1 MPDSDVGVKV
11 SFRLMEEAGRG
22 EFPFAD
28 VASSSWYYPAVEYVW
43 QRQLMNG
50 VSESSFN
57 PAGGMTRSMIVQIL
71 YNREGRPAEAP
82 VQSEGST
89 GNNADENRS
98 GASSGAVG
106 SANAAGSAAGSA
118 AAFLSAGFLDV
129 SADAWYADAV
139 SWASSVGVVEGYG
152 NGTFGPEE
160 RITRE
165 QMAAVFCRYAKY
177 KGIDTQNREDLKKF
191 TDAES
196 VSGWALDSISWCAAN
211 SILSG
216 TSDGRIQPGN
226 TATRAEAAQ
235 ILMNFCENVSE
246 NNPSA

>member
-1 MPDSDVGVKV
+1 MGEQYDTVVKTYEGKHPFKDSEGHWA
-11 SFRLMEEAGRG
+11 EAYIAWAKDKGI
-22 EFPFAD
+22 
-28 VASSSWYYPAVEYVW
+28 VE
-43 QRQLMNG
+43 G
-50 VSESSFN
+50 VSATEFD
-57 PAGGMTRSMIVQIL
+57 P
-71 YNREGRPAEAP
+71 EAP
-82 VQSEGST
+82 
-89 GNNADENRS
+89 
-98 GASSGAVG
+98 
-106 SANAAGSAAGSA
+106 
-118 AAFLSAGFLDV
+118 
-129 SADAWYADAV
+129 
-139 SWASSVGVVEGYG
+139 
-152 NGTFGPEE
+152 
-160 RITRE
+160 ITRE